1 MLRLVSRVTEKMKAC
16 GAKSSYEVGALL
28 TLYERPYY
36 GEMREL
42 AREVRKRYGLR
53 TPRVEL
59 SDLEKICG
67 AAGAKLDIWP
77 GEFRRLR
84 GGYFNDTY
92 GAHVMVMKGLGKD
105 AMVFT
110 IAHELKHH
118 LFDAN
123 LKLYSGWHLSV
134 RDPLEV
140 GAEIFA
146 AELIYPETNF
156 RSDLSGWA
164 FVVGQAGWRQSCGS
178 SMRPGLHCDTR
189 SSPTEQSRWGLLL
202 KNRSTEKIGG
212 HLSGRIGKRKARGT
226 ESQNEAERLEV
237 HNEGKPAGQSKWAGM
252 LCCLGRVPNGR
263 NAYHRR
269 RNRM

>member
-1 MLRLVSRVTEKMKAC
+1 MLRLASRVTEKMKAC

-28 TLYERPYY
+28 TLCEKSYY
-36 GEMREL
+36 AEMQAL

-59 SDLEKICG
+59 SDLEKICDV
-67 AAGAKLDIWP
+67 AGAKLDIWP

-84 GGYFNDTY
+84 GAYFNDMY
-92 GAHVMVMKGLGKD
+92 GAHVMVMKGLGRD

-123 LKLYSGWHLSV
+123 LKPYSDWHLSV
-134 RDPLEV
+134 PDPLEV

-156 RSDLSGWA
+156 RSDL
-164 FVVGQAGWRQSCGS
+164 
-178 SMRPGLHCDTR
+178 
-189 SSPTEQSRWGLLL
+189 
-202 KNRSTEKIGG
+202 
-212 HLSGRIGKRKARGT
+212 KRMGVRRGT
-226 ESQNEAERLEV
+226 SPVETIVQLKRETGTTLPHTVLADRAVKMGFASQKVFYRRDWRTLER
-237 HNEGKPAGQSKWAGM
+237 KSW
-252 LCCLGRVPNGR
+252 
-263 NAYHRR
+263 
-269 RNRM
+269 